1 MADIIDFLTGK
12 HYRRDAESEASLAD
26 EGSAPVIMPDE
37 NERRHA
43 EALLIAQADKE
54 NAKWAKKINARR
66 FRVSLFRIGL
76 LLLGVITG
84 LLQWW
89 WVCAAAFCIMLLA
102 YKVAK

>member
-1 MADIIDFLTGK
+1 VAEIFDFLTGK
-12 HYRRDAESEASLAD
+12 RYQSDAESASSLAE
-26 EGSAPVIMPDE
+26 EGSAPVIMPE
-37 NERRHA
+37 EVERRHA

-54 NAKWAKKINARR
+54 NARWAKKVNARR
-66 FRVSLFRIGL
+66 WWVSLFRISL
-76 LLLGVITG
+76 LLLGVVAG